1 MMYIHCIVF
10 AIILQTTTV
19 DWLFYVVTFVD
30 ILTKRDTK
38 TDTRKIHTERHV
50 FQSKPTTVSA
60 VIC

>member
-38 TDTRKIHTERHV
+38 LTHAKYTQKDTFFKAN
-50 FQSKPTTVSA
+50 QQLYLL
-60 VIC
+60 